1 MSKIVNYFFQRLT
14 GTVIVCIFVFPTIQA
29 KSTICEK
36 EIKNLFDRIYN
47 VTNHEIFTEFLKSN
61 TAGNVR
67 SKEHL
72 KHQYNYF
79 PFFIISCIDNIPA
92 SSLVSQFIGFQRA
105 DIITTHIL
113 FYIQYKWEIL
123 VILIIFTLLLI
134 GFLSTSYYNLR
145 IHKLMKKLESSEYQL
160 RIEKESLERSQRELK
175 QAKEEA
181 EQANNMKS
189 VFISNMSHE
198 IRTPLNAI
206 LGFSN
211 IIVSQVENDETQK
224 EYVDIINTNSRLLLQ
239 LINDILDL
247 SHLESG
253 KVNLMIQ
260 RFDVVPL
267 LGNIVQAFKETKSSC
282 VNVIFSP
289 PVKEYHIESDMMR
302 LQQVVLNL
310 LTNADKFTQS
320 GHILLTFTPD
330 DTNKSV
336 VFEVTDT
343 GCGIPEGKEEIIF
356 ERFEKLDNFIQGTGL
371 GLSICKMIISK
382 LGGDIWLDKN
392 YKEGARFMFSIPT
405 EQDNLKII
413 LKLK

>member
-1 MSKIVNYFFQRLT
+1 M
-14 GTVIVCIFVFPTIQA
+14 
-29 KSTICEK
+29 
-36 EIKNLFDRIYN
+36 YN
-47 VTNHEIFTEFLKSN
+47 AASDEIFTDFLKSN
-61 TAGNVR
+61 TVGDLLP
-67 SKEHL
+67 K
-72 KHQYNYF
+72 KHRKYQDNYF
-79 PFFIISCIDNIPA
+79 PFFIISCMDNIPV

-134 GFLSTSYYNLR
+134 GLLSTSYYNLR

-160 RIEKESLERSQRELK
+160 RIDKESLERSQRELK

-211 IIVSQVENDETQK
+211 IIVSQAENDETQK

-260 RFDVVPL
+260 KFDIVPL
-267 LGNIVQAFKETKSSC
+267 LGNIVQAFKETKSSS

-356 ERFEKLDNFIQGTGL
+356 ERFKKLDNFIQGTGL
-371 GLSICKMIISK
+371 GLSICKMIIGK

-392 YKEGARFMFSIPT
+392 YKQGARFMFSIPV
-405 EQDNLKII
+405 DKII
-413 LKLK
+413 

>member
-1 MSKIVNYFFQRLT
+1 
-14 GTVIVCIFVFPTIQA
+14 
-29 KSTICEK
+29 
-36 EIKNLFDRIYN
+36 
-47 VTNHEIFTEFLKSN
+47 
-61 TAGNVR
+61 
-67 SKEHL
+67 
-72 KHQYNYF
+72 
-79 PFFIISCIDNIPA
+79 
-92 SSLVSQFIGFQRA
+92 
-105 DIITTHIL
+105 
-113 FYIQYKWEIL
+113 
-123 VILIIFTLLLI
+123 
-134 GFLSTSYYNLR
+134 
-145 IHKLMKKLESSEYQL
+145 MKKLESSEYQL

-211 IIVSQVENDETQK
+211 IIVSQAENDETQK

-260 RFDVVPL
+260 KFDVVPL
-267 LGNIVQAFKETKSSC
+267 LSNIVQAFKETKSSP
-282 VNVIFSP
+282 VDIIFSP
-289 PVKEYHIESDMMR
+289 PVEEYYIESDMMR

-310 LTNADKFTQS
+310 LANADKFTQS

-330 DTNKSV
+330 DTNKRV

-356 ERFEKLDNFIQGTGL
+356 ERFEKLNNFIQGTGL

-392 YKEGARFMFSIPT
+392 YKEGARFMFSIPAK
-405 EQDNLKII
+405 QDNLKII
-413 LKLK
+413 LKLD